1 MTLLSMSALLAA
13 LAFAAS
19 TATADAP
26 SPATY
31 LDSALALADHITA
44 TMPAITAA
52 ADSIADRMVAGHTLW
67 LGGSYEGFIVEGY
80 YRAGGM
86 MKAAWL
92 KQPSDLKPGD
102 ALLLGT
108 VSASNPADAA
118 LITAAHQRGAFVVR
132 IGPGRPDLGLAL
144 PCEPIG
150 ASNKLPLISVGD
162 TMMLWTLTGE
172 IVGAL
177 TRRGKMTPMFESVL
191 VPGGTARNAEHL
203 KLLWEPTCPAPQREG
218 SLGRIYLWHLTHY
231 LRDLKATQLPKF
243 EQAGALIREAIA
255 ANHKVYLIPFGH
267 LPPYEVALPPDPG
280 VFTKLPSDTNG
291 KALAKVVQ
299 QGDLVVY
306 IGYYELPADLVDAAH
321 AAGAKVVSFVAGTP
335 DRFAGA
341 MGADVNIEACWPFG
355 DAAVEVPGYD
365 VHILP
370 PSGVMT
376 SVAYWM
382 LTATQ
387 ATPQ

>member
-1 MTLLSMSALLAA
+1 LIVALALLTATTA
-13 LAFAAS
+13 LA
-19 TATADAP
+19 ADSP
-26 SPATY
+26 TPATY
-31 LDSALALADHITA
+31 ADSALSLAGHITA
-44 TMPAITAA
+44 ALPAVTAA
-52 ADSIADRMVAGHTLW
+52 ADSIADRMIAGHTLW
-67 LGGSYEGFIVEGY
+67 LGGSYEGLIVEGY

-108 VSASNPADAA
+108 VSAANPADSA
-118 LITAAHQRGAFVVR
+118 LITAAHQHGAFVVR
-132 IGPGRPDLGLAL
+132 IGPAGSTHASPAPDVDLAL
-144 PCEPIG
+144 PCEPVG
-150 ASNKLPLISVGD
+150 TSQSLPLISAGD

-191 VPGGTARNAEHL
+191 VPGGTARNADHL

-218 SLGRIYLWHLTHY
+218 RLGWIYLWQLTHY

-243 EQAGALIREAIA
+243 DQVGALVREAIA
-255 ANHKVYLIPFGH
+255 GGHKAFLIPFGH

-280 VFTKLPSDTNG
+280 VFTKLPSDTDG

-299 QGDLVVY
+299 PGDVVVY
-306 IGYYELPADLVDAAH
+306 IGYYELPRDVAEAAQ
-321 AAGAKVVSFVAGTP
+321 AAGAKVVSFVSGTP
-335 DRFAGA
+335 DRWAGA

-382 LTATQ
+382 LMATQ
-387 ATPQ
+387 